1 MEEKKEIHLKQNFL
15 EAIYNKIDRGANKV
29 HPFIEDKEDFPNTT
43 IIFKKEGV
51 VKIKKLNSEYE
62 EIKIMNGDL
71 LLLAQIAFN
80 SVFSDP
86 KSFDITY
93 KQIEEYLGKEKAAET
108 FAVLSKDLE
117 GELILWK

>member
-1 MEEKKEIHLKQNFL
+1 MNEKNLKQSFL
-15 EAIYNKIDRGANKV
+15 EAIYNKIDKGANRV
-29 HPFIEDKEDFPNTT
+29 HPFVEDKEDYPNTT
-43 IIFKKEGV
+43 VIFKKDGV
-51 VKIKKLNSEYE
+51 IGIKKFNSEFE
-62 EIKIMNGDL
+62 QIKIMNGDL
-71 LLLAQIAFN
+71 LLLAQFAFN

-117 GELILWK
+117 GELIL

>member
-1 MEEKKEIHLKQNFL
+1 MEEKREIHLKQNFL

-29 HPFIEDKEDFPNTT
+29 HPFIEDKEDSPNTT

-51 VKIKKLNSEYE
+51 VGIKKIDSEYNQ
-62 EIKIMNGDL
+62 IKAINGDL

-117 GELILWK
+117 GELIL